1 MLQKILSVM
10 LCAVFLLSSMGTA
23 AAETSSPIDARL
35 SAMEKDT
42 YGMEQTGAVMQRI
55 SKLEKDYNGKHN
67 TGSMVARIDALYNEI
82 YVNGT
87 EPSKQ
92 ALLNAIQWNISRE
105 VSAES
110 IQQRISALEM
120 EIDGKT
126 SNGTFS
132 DRIKNLAVSSFGE
145 NTPPMVKV
153 EVPADTLVK
162 IALSE
167 TISSKNIK
175 VGDKVRFHVADD
187 VMLDGVLL
195 FVKGSEGIG
204 TVTKVTPARNFG
216 RNAEL
221 VVDFGKTKSID
232 GTFVDTFVGDAA
244 KKEMTNM
251 AMAAGASIA
260 GMVLLG
266 PVGIIAGAF
275 VKGKNMEFPEGT
287 ELFIQTKNSETLYG
301 VQVLSDALS

>member
-1 MLQKILSVM
+1 MIQKIISVM
-10 LCAVFLLSSMGTA
+10 MCAVFLLSTMGTA
-23 AAETSSPIDARL
+23 AAETSSPIDDRL
-35 SAMEKDT
+35 SAIERDT
-42 YGMEQTGAVMQRI
+42 YGIEQTGAVMQRI
-55 SKLEKDYNGKHN
+55 SRLEKDYNGKHN
-67 TGSMVARIDALYNEI
+67 TGSMMARIDALYDEI

-92 ALLNAIQWNISRE
+92 ALLNAIQWNIRRQ
-105 VSAES
+105 VSTEP
-110 IQQRISALEM
+110 IQQRISAMEM

-126 SNGTFS
+126 GEGTFS
-132 DRIKNLAVSSFGE
+132 DRIRKLGISSFGE

-153 EVPADTLVK
+153 EVPADTLVR

-167 TISSKNIK
+167 SITSKNIK
-175 VGDKVRFHVADD
+175 VGDKVRYHVADD
-187 VMLDGVLL
+187 VLLDGVLL

-244 KKEMTNM
+244 KEEMTNM
-251 AMAAGASIA
+251 AMAAGASVA

-275 VKGKNMEFPEGT
+275 IKGKNVEYSEGT
-287 ELFIQTKNSETLYG
+287 ELFVQTKKDETLYG
-301 VQVLSDALS
+301 VQMLDNAE